1 MGDTWVICTAT
12 VEDKV
17 PPFLTGKGQGWLTA
31 EYAMLPG
38 ATNSR
43 TRRESVAGRPT
54 GRSQEI
60 QRLIGRAVRACLD
73 LKAFGE
79 RTLLID
85 CDVLQADGG
94 TRTASING
102 AFVATALAVQSLQ
115 KRGVLATSPI
125 RSAVAAV
132 SVGLKGGDLLV
143 DLDYG
148 EDSSCDVDMNF
159 VMLEEGKIVELQGT
173 AEHGTF
179 SPEDSQ
185 RMMLSA
191 SAAIG
196 EIIAIQKETLQ
207 KAAHA

>member
-1 MGDTWVICTAT
+1 
-12 VEDKV
+12 
-17 PPFLTGKGQGWLTA
+17 
-31 EYAMLPG
+31 
-38 ATNSR
+38 
-43 TRRESVAGRPT
+43 
-54 GRSQEI
+54 
-60 QRLIGRAVRACLD
+60 VRACLD

-115 KRGVLATSPI
+115 KRGVIATSPI

-159 VMLEEGKIVELQGT
+159 VMLEEGRIVELQGT

-185 RMMLSA
+185 RMVKSA
-191 SAAIG
+191 SAAIV